1 MKPENVLQASL
12 PLFAHMHDGR
22 PHMCASPEYQTCAHQ
37 MRCTECEMHVDA
49 EQAEVIAHRP
59 GVLTIEVRIPTPLM
73 VADLRQSCNE
83 D

>member
-1 MKPENVLQASL
+1 
-12 PLFAHMHDGR
+12 
-22 PHMCASPEYQTCAHQ
+22 
-37 MRCTECEMHVDA
+37 MHVDA

-73 VADLRQSCNE
+73 VADLRQSCSE